1 MAKKEVKKKRMS
13 KRLKVSSTKTVKRE
27 KKSPPPPFDDSK
39 HSTDSLTELIKLGNA
54 WKVYNRKYETS
65 RKRKRCEDY
74 DRLTEIIGDLQELEE
89 LIGMKD
95 VKNNVVNQILFFIQ
109 DLNNDEMMHTVIMS
123 PPGSGKT
130 TLGRILGNVYRKL
143 GFLTKGHFKI
153 AGRPDFIGEYLGQ
166 TAIKTK
172 KLLNSCRGGVLFID
186 EAYSLGNP
194 EGRDSYAKE
203 AIDTLNQ
210 FLSENTSNFV
220 CIIAGYEKELEK
232 CFFKGNP
239 GLERRFPWKY
249 KIQSYSPKELAQ
261 IFQYQANQCGWLISY
276 PFSKIV
282 ELFEKEKSLF
292 KHSGGDTLIL
302 FDKCKVTH
310 AKRVFGKEA
319 KDKGII
325 TEEDITHGIELL
337 RKAKEKKNLDR
348 PPPGLYM

>member
-1 MAKKEVKKKRMS
+1 MRKSPVKKKKRMS
-13 KRLKVSSTKTVKRE
+13 KRIKVSKKVSTFDSSSYSTKTLA
-27 KKSPPPPFDDSK
+27 D
-39 HSTDSLTELIKLGNA
+39 LIKLGNA
-54 WKVYNRKYETS
+54 WKHYSKQNETS

-74 DRLTEIIGDLQELEE
+74 DRLAEIVKDLEALNA
-89 LIGMKD
+89 LIGMKN
-95 VKNNVVNQILFFIQ
+95 VKDNLVNQILFFIQ

-123 PPGSGKT
+123 PPGNGKT

-153 AGRPDFIGEYLGQ
+153 AGRSDFIGEYLGQ

-186 EAYSLGNP
+186 EAYALGNP

-220 CIIAGYEKELEK
+220 CIIAGYEKELK
-232 CFFKGNP
+232 QCFFRGNQ
-239 GLERRFPWKY
+239 GLERRFPWRY
-249 KIQSYSPKELAQ
+249 KIDSYNPTELTK
-261 IFQYQANQCGWLISY
+261 IFQYQANNGGWMIDY
-276 PFSKIV
+276 AFSELVKI
-282 ELFEKEKSLF
+282 FDKEKGLF

-302 FDKCKVTH
+302 FDKCKVSH
-310 AKRVFGKEA
+310 ARRVFGLNALEKGVLSQ
-319 KDKGII
+319 KDI
-325 TEEDITHGIELL
+325 EEGIELL
-337 RKAKEKKNLDR
+337 RKAKDKHQTDQ